1 MRSVAIDIIPLLYP
15 NQQQFYPEVAPEAVT
30 GLDDYVNNLIA
41 ASGGS
46 SDTFLSI
53 TMDAILTVVKQHLS
67 VSLDVKTGHLQ
78 LTVTDVTE
86 QDIVSQ
92 IAAKVIASIKISV
105 TNGDLTI
112 EGSD

>member
-1 MRSVAIDIIPLLYP
+1 MTDIAPIAYP
-15 NQQQFYPEVAPEAVT
+15 DTKEKFYPETVPKAVT
-30 GLDDYVNNLIA
+30 GLDNYVNNMIA
-41 ASGGS
+41 VAGS
-46 SDTFLSI
+46 SSSSLSGI
-53 TMDAILTVVKQHLS
+53 TMDAILTVVQQHLS
-67 VSLDVKTGHLQ
+67 ASLDVKTGHLQ

>member
-1 MRSVAIDIIPLLYP
+1 MTDIAPIAYP
-15 NQQQFYPEVAPEAVT
+15 ETKEKFYPETVPEAVK
-30 GLDDYVNNLIA
+30 GLDVYVNQLIT

-46 SDTFLSI
+46 SDNVLSSI

-67 VSLDVKTGHLQ
+67 ASLDVKTGQLQ

-86 QDIVSQ
+86 QDIISQ
-92 IAAKVIASIKISV
+92 IAAQVIASIKISV

-112 EGSD
+112 EGND